1 MLKNT
6 SLNAMARLKKRNA
19 LNETLSPKHNGKGV
33 MLMAQFSLKRSNYSH
48 NGVIT
53 KYNT

>member
-19 LNETLSPKHNGKGV
+19 LNETLSPKHNGKVV
-33 MLMAQFSLKRSNYSH
+33 MLMAQILFKKEQLF
-48 NGVIT
+48 T
-53 KYNT
+53 